1 MLRGGGGH
9 SSNPLT
15 ARVFATRTYDRYDA
29 FTLAETLIAMVVL
42 GVVAAITIPSL
53 ISKKDRRE
61 WISALD
67 KSFTILSNG
76 LKNAEAVDG
85 KVKNWGEE
93 NFYEYFMKGF
103 KILESCEDNSCVPDE
118 SYLNGE
124 SVTLP
129 ENSKSYILT
138 DGQIMTLTINDPT
151 CTNSMGT
158 LEGVCGSIYVDV
170 NGIKRPNT
178 WGKDYFGFYVTQNGI
193 IPFGSQQIDVSIQ
206 DGYQWVSQG
215 CNNGEVV
222 CQDGKTFNCSN
233 AGTDET
239 ACNTCGGDW
248 TTYTQ
253 PAYTVSNYAHQEET
267 YKITY
272 ILSSYAAAS
281 YKAVYAARYHAA
293 WVQYCGSGYYQCTDY
308 RLGGFC
314 GGYVYHCDGNKY
326 HAAYTSYYVSSYTP
340 SAYKAVYSSNTVINT
355 YAHDY
360 VQSYSH
366 HDAVYQTSCP
376 NASTDSVCLGYKY
389 TQQWDCWKN
398 DDGTPYDDEC
408 NAQGTAT
415 STSCNLSFKTT
426 NALEDCNLDGRGTS
440 CAAWTIVNGN
450 MIYLDAKEVYW

>member
-1 MLRGGGGH
+1 MIIYELRNRI
-9 SSNPLT
+9 SNKS
-15 ARVFATRTYDRYDA
+15 A
-29 FTLAETLIAMVVL
+29 FTLAETLIAMVVI

-67 KSFTILSNG
+67 KSFTVLANG

-103 KILESCEDNSCVPDE
+103 KVLETCEDNTCVPDE

-151 CTNSMGT
+151 CLNSMGT
-158 LEGVCGSIYVDV
+158 LEGVCGSIYIDV
-170 NGIKRPNT
+170 NGTKRPNT

-193 IPFGSQQIDVSIQ
+193 IPFGAQQIDVSIQ

-222 CQDGKTFNCSN
+222 CQDGKTFNCAN
-233 AGTDET
+233 AATDET

-253 PAYTVSNYAHQEET
+253 AAYSTPVYAHQPET
-267 YKITY
+267 YKTTY
-272 ILSSYAAAS
+272 SENGYAVASYTSFYTSRINHYFCYRSSWEKTYSYSSYCKACYYSSDSDSYYCYYTPATPVYASVLS
-281 YKAVYAARYHAA
+281 YKVSTYK
-293 WVQYCGSGYYQCTDY
+293 
-308 RLGGFC
+308 L
-314 GGYVYHCDGNKY
+314 
-326 HAAYTSYYVSSYTP
+326 AYKINYSIATYSHDYVSSYT
-340 SAYKAVYSSNTVINT
+340 
-355 YAHDY
+355 
-360 VQSYSH
+360 H
-366 HDAVYQTSCP
+366 HDAVYSTSCP
-376 NASTDSVCLGYKY
+376 NASNDTVCLGYKY
-389 TQQWDCWKN
+389 TQQWDCWKGE
-398 DDGTPYDDEC
+398 DGAPYDDDC
-408 NAQGTAT
+408 NAQGTAS

-450 MIYLDAKEVYW
+450 MIYLDSKEVYW